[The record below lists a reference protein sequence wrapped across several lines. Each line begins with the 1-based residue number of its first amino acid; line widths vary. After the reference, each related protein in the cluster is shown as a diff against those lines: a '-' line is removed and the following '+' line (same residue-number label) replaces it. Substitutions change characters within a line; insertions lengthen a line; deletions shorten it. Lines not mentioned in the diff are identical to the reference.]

1 MDVYVD
7 ESKSRGYLVVAA
19 CVYGDYLRVTRKEL
33 RNLILPGQRSLHMKD
48 ERDSRKREIAD
59 MIIGMG
65 SLGMRVFVYDAG
77 RSGTERD
84 RRERCL
90 AALVDDALEYEKA
103 RIVFDL
109 DETVLSWD
117 RQRMLE
123 LTRAAGARERISYEH
138 HHRHAE
144 PVLAIP
150 DAIAWCWSKGGDW
163 RRRIRPIVSD
173 VRNV

>member
-84 RRERCL
+84 RRARCL

-173 VRNV
+173 VRSV

>member
-1 MDVYVD
+1 MCT
-7 ESKSRGYLVVAA
+7 STRASRGYLVVAA

-59 MIIGMG
+59 MIIGMEN
-65 SLGMRVFVYDAG
+65 LGMRVFVYDAG

-84 RRERCL
+84 RRARCL

-123 LTRAAGARERISYEH
+123 LTRAAEARERISYEH